1 MRMEF
6 SLAKKGFHFHSSF
19 HTAPSPIFFIFT
31 HFKSFSFPLAHPTW
45 ALHKGRRGILES
57 GLGGEQCWGLGRD
70 RGDQSP
76 VKMGRRS
83 ERGGPLRPGRD
94 RVPWGRRRPSSP
106 PCPLCCRPGSLLS
119 APLSP
124 QLAGW
129 LVTDGLTR
137 DKVI

>member
-45 ALHKGRRGILES
+45 ALHKGRSGILES

-83 ERGGPLRPGRD
+83 EREEGPCVQAGTECPGAVAGRPLRPAHSAAAQAACFQL
-94 RVPWGRRRPSSP
+94 PSAHSW
-106 PCPLCCRPGSLLS
+106 
-119 APLSP
+119 
-124 QLAGW
+124 LAG
-129 LVTDGLTR
+129 
-137 DKVI
+137 